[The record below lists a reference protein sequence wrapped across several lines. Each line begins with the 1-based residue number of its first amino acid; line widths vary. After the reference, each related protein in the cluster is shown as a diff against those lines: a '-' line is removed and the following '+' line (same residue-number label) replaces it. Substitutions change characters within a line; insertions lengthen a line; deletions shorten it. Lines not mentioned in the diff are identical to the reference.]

1 MKEGSSEVKAGLRG
15 RVSWGKALAE
25 RESGVVVEGRAGQES
40 FARSQ
45 QNTPEWGGKLG
56 VNMLALRQDSSL
68 TDKLGQSTHGLR

>member
-15 RVSWGKALAE
+15 RVSWGQVLAE

-40 FARSQ
+40 FVRSQ